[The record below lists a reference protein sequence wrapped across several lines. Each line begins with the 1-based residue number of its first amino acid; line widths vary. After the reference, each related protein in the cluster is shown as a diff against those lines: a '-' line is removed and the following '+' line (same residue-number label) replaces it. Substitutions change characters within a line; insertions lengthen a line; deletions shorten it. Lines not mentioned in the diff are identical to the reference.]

1 MAYISSIGDIHHT
14 CLTFD
19 KLDNALKV
27 VGTLLLDEESAD
39 DKTGQYA
46 IMVSL
51 EENLFRLDIVDTFSE
66 DPVIFGSAYQVE
78 QEMRKEILGDDDD
91 DRY

>member
-19 KLDNALKV
+19 KLENALNV
-27 VGTLLLDEESAD
+27 VKTLLFDEEYAN

-51 EENLFRLDIVDTFSE
+51 EESLYRLDIVDTFSD

-78 QEMRKEILGDDDD
+78 QEMRKEILGEEDET
-91 DRY
+91 

>member
-1 MAYISSIGDIHHT
+1 MAYISSIGDIHNT

-27 VGTLLLDEESAD
+27 AGTLLSDEECAN

-51 EENLFRLDIVDTFSE
+51 EESLYRLDIVDTFSE
-66 DPVIFGSAYQVE
+66 DPVVFGSAYQVE
-78 QEMRKEILGDDDD
+78 QEMRKEILGE
-91 DRY
+91 

>member
-19 KLDNALKV
+19 KLDNALNV
-27 VGTLLLDEESAD
+27 VKTLLLDEEYANE
-39 DKTGQYA
+39 KTTQYA

-51 EENLFRLDIVDTFSE
+51 EESLYRLDIVDTFSD

-78 QEMRKEILGDDDD
+78 QEMKEEDDETG
-91 DRY
+91 

>member
-19 KLDNALKV
+19 KLDNALNVMK
-27 VGTLLLDEESAD
+27 TLLLDEEYANE
-39 DKTGQYA
+39 KTTQYA

-51 EENLFRLDIVDTFSE
+51 EESLYRLDIVDTFSD

-78 QEMRKEILGDDDD
+78 QEMKEEDDETG
-91 DRY
+91 

>member
-1 MAYISSIGDIHHT
+1 MAYISSIGDRNNC
-14 CLTFD
+14 CLTFE

-27 VGTLLLDEESAD
+27 VDALLFDEKCAN

-51 EENLFRLDIVDTFSE
+51 EENLYRLDIVDTFSD
-66 DPVIFGSAYQVE
+66 DPVVFGSEYYVE
-78 QEMRKEILGDDDD
+78 KAITEGEEDENE
-91 DRY
+91 

>member
-19 KLDNALKV
+19 KLDNALNV
-27 VGTLLLDEESAD
+27 VKTLLLDEEYAN
-39 DKTGQYA
+39 DKTTQYA

-51 EENLFRLDIVDTFSE
+51 EESLYRLDIVDTFSD

-78 QEMRKEILGDDDD
+78 QEMREEEDETG
-91 DRY
+91 

>member
-1 MAYISSIGDIHHT
+1 MAYISSIGDRKNC
-14 CLTFD
+14 CLTFN

-27 VGTLLLDEESAD
+27 VNALLFDEECAND
-39 DKTGQYA
+39 GTGQYA

-66 DPVIFGSAYQVE
+66 DPVVFASEYYVE
-78 QEMRKEILGDDDD
+78 KEFEGEEDETC
-91 DRY
+91 